1 MKDPETGR
9 RRSRPRDAAERVIVD
24 VPALRIVPGE
34 LWDAARARQAQLER
48 RSDNQET
55 PRPFWSKQRPRY
67 VFSGLMRCGMCGAG
81 FSKISANL
89 FGCSAARN
97 KGPTVCANRL
107 TLRRDTLE
115 ETVFSRLRDRLMD
128 PVLFET
134 FVEAFTAE
142 WNCLQGDTSADRD
155 RQQNEL
161 THVRQQIERLVD
173 ALVAGTPAAAIR
185 DRLGALER
193 RRLDLEAA
201 LAAATAPAPRLH
213 PNLASVYRQKVA
225 ELTRVLETED
235 ASEAR
240 DLVRSLVE
248 TIALVPADGCLRIE
262 VRGELATIL
271 QLADQARGNHHPVR
285 GGSATGQALSEQIK
299 MVAGTR
305 SHLYRTSFRL
315 MRTDVRFGQTAGA

>member
-1 MKDPETGR
+1 M
-9 RRSRPRDAAERVIVD
+9 
-24 VPALRIVPGE
+24 
-34 LWDAARARQAQLER
+34 
-48 RSDNQET
+48 T
-55 PRPFWSKQRPRY
+55 PRRI
-67 VFSGLMRCGMCGAG
+67 GIG
-81 FSKISANL
+81 
-89 FGCSAARN
+89 
-97 KGPTVCANRL
+97 
-107 TLRRDTLE
+107 
-115 ETVFSRLRDRLMD
+115 SRTR
-128 PVLFET
+128 
-134 FVEAFTAE
+134 
-142 WNCLQGDTSADRD
+142 
-155 RQQNEL
+155 L

-271 QLADQARGNHHPVR
+271 QTGRSSQGQSPSGQGRVCNWAGVIRANQDGCGDTQPLIPNFFQADEDRRSFWPN
-285 GGSATGQALSEQIK
+285 GG
-299 MVAGTR
+299 
-305 SHLYRTSFRL
+305 RL
-315 MRTDVRFGQTAGA
+315 GEEVSPH